1 MNSTHFNISSFNS
14 IVYCYRLHVSIGIP
28 GYCSAIPD
36 SYSFS
41 PKCDHYFTASLNR
54 PISMFSFT
62 VHTKSLFSSRAYPSF
77 YHSIIR
83 SVRFHFHRL
92 SRCSFQ
98 IIRYPEKWFR
108 KQSHTQLQLLFH
120 KRCFKNALLRCF
132 FVGRFTLFFPFFD
145 FMRNHTN
152 AAPTQ
157 PMTTRTATI
166 LHNSQLALLS
176 RNTGFR
182 KN

>member
-1 MNSTHFNISSFNS
+1 MSVVELCLLCEVHNSCLLSQTNQTMNSTHFNISSFNS

-120 KRCFKNALLRCF
+120 KRCFKNALLR
-132 FVGRFTLFFPFFD
+132 TLLLRRTLHALFPV
-145 FMRNHTN
+145 
-152 AAPTQ
+152 
-157 PMTTRTATI
+157 
-166 LHNSQLALLS
+166 L
-176 RNTGFR
+176 
-182 KN
+182 